1 MEISNSLRLLCNY
14 GICMYFLIPSTLFHL
29 RFYKPKR
36 VGNNKILYL
45 THSQPKKPAA
55 LYGEF

>member
-36 VGNNKILYL
+36 EGNNTILYS
-45 THSQPKKPAA
+45 THNPHKKIGA